1 VRVRSHCEGKER
13 EMGERFKLEIQGVS
27 KSFPGV
33 KALDN
38 VNIALRPGTVHAVM
52 GENGAGKS
60 TLMKIINGLYK
71 RDEGKILLDGKE
83 VHFSGPEESG
93 AAGIAMIYQELNFFP
108 ELTVAENMF
117 MKRQPGKGGF
127 VSWGQ
132 MMEDAQKILDENG
145 LSYDPSEK
153 IKNLP
158 IASVQMLEII
168 KAVAFKAQVI
178 IMDEPTSSISNKEV
192 EFLFETI
199 RRLKEQGISF
209 LYISH
214 KMEEIFRI
222 ADDITI
228 IRDGKSII
236 SGRVD
241 EFTEDSIITHMV
253 GRSIDNI
260 YPKEQVP
267 IGEVVFEAKNLTT
280 DGMFRNVSLEVR
292 KGEIVGMA
300 GLVGAGRSE
309 VCRAVFGL
317 DPLDSGE
324 ITLCGEKY
332 VPKDVTHA
340 IKNKILMITE
350 DRKKEGIIGV
360 RSCRENITLTNH
372 HIQKGVF
379 MNLKQEIEDAKRMA
393 EMLKVRFAGIE
404 TPIGS
409 LSGGNQQKV
418 LLARWLMLESK
429 LLILDE
435 PTRGIDVGAKLEIYN
450 IITDLVKKG
459 YSILM
464 ISSEMPELLGMCD
477 RIYVMS
483 QGYVSGCLSREE
495 FHQET
500 IMQMAVKNVADA

>member
-1 VRVRSHCEGKER
+1 MSEI
-13 EMGERFKLEIQGVS
+13 KLELKNIS

-33 KALDN
+33 KALDG
-38 VNIALRPGTVHAVM
+38 VNIALRIGTVHAVM

-60 TLMKIINGLYK
+60 TLMKIINGLYQ
-71 RDEGKILLDGKE
+71 RDEGQVILDGKE
-83 VHFSGPEESG
+83 VHFSGPMESQ

-108 ELTVAENMF
+108 ELSIAENIF
-117 MKRQPGKGGF
+117 MKRQPTKGGH
-127 VSWGQ
+127 VDWKK
-132 MMEDAQKILDENG
+132 MMEMAKKILDEND
-145 LSYDPSEK
+145 LPYDPKTK
-153 IKNLP
+153 IKELP
-158 IASVQMLEII
+158 IASIQMLEIV

-192 EFLFETI
+192 DMLFEKI
-199 RRLKEQGISF
+199 RKLREQGISF

-214 KMEEIFRI
+214 KMEEIFQI

-236 SGRVD
+236 SGPVKD
-241 EFTEDSIITHMV
+241 FTEDSIITHMV

-260 YPKEQVP
+260 YPKEEVP
-267 IGEVVFEAKNLTT
+267 IGDVVFEAKNLCSK
-280 DGMFRNVSLEVR
+280 DMFKNVCLNVR

-309 VCRAVFGL
+309 VCRAIFGL

-324 ITLCGEKY
+324 ITLAGKPY
-332 VPKDVTHA
+332 KPKDVTHA
-340 IKNKILMITE
+340 IKNKIPMITE

-360 RSCRENITLTNH
+360 RSCRENITLTSH
-372 HIQKGVF
+372 HIEKGGF
-379 MNLKQEIEDAKRMA
+379 INLKKEVQDAQRMS

-418 LLARWLMLESK
+418 LLCRWLMLESN

-450 IITDLVKKG
+450 IITDLAKKG
-459 YSILM
+459 HAILM

-477 RIYVMS
+477 RTYVMS
-483 QGYVSGCLSREE
+483 QGYVTGCLNRNE
-495 FHQET
+495 FEQER
-500 IMQMAVKNVADA
+500 IMQLATGHVK

>member
-1 VRVRSHCEGKER
+1 MAETY
-13 EMGERFKLEIQGVS
+13 KLEIQGVS

-117 MKRQPGKGGF
+117 MRRQPGKAGL
-127 VSWGQ
+127 VSWSR
-132 MMEDAQKILDENG
+132 MVEDARKILEENA
-145 LSYDPSEK
+145 LPYDPTEK

-199 RRLKEQGISF
+199 KRLKEQGISF

-236 SGRVD
+236 SGKVS
-241 EFTEDSIITHMV
+241 EFTSDSIITHMV
-253 GRSIDNI
+253 GRSIENI
-260 YPKEQVP
+260 YPKETVP
-267 IGEVVFEAKNLTT
+267 IGEVVFEARNLSA
-280 DGMFRNVSLEVR
+280 DGMFKNVSLEVR

-324 ITLCGEKY
+324 ITLCGEPY

-360 RSCRENITLTNH
+360 RSCRENITLTSH

-379 MNLKQEIEDAKRMA
+379 MNLKQEIEDAKRMS

-418 LLARWLMLESK
+418 LLARWLMLESR

-459 YSILM
+459 YAILM

-495 FHQET
+495 FQQET
-500 IMQMAVKNVADA
+500 IMQMAVKNVAE

>member
-1 VRVRSHCEGKER
+1 MAETY
-13 EMGERFKLEIQGVS
+13 KLEIQGVS

-117 MKRQPGKGGF
+117 MRRQPGKAGL
-127 VSWGQ
+127 VSWSR
-132 MMEDAQKILDENG
+132 MVEDARKILEENA
-145 LSYDPSEK
+145 LPYDPTEK

-199 RRLKEQGISF
+199 KRLKEQGISF

-236 SGRVD
+236 SGKVS
-241 EFTEDSIITHMV
+241 EFTSDSIITHMV
-253 GRSIDNI
+253 GRSIENI
-260 YPKEQVP
+260 YPKETVP
-267 IGEVVFEAKNLTT
+267 IGEVVFEARNLST
-280 DGMFRNVSLEVR
+280 DGMFKNVSLEVR

-324 ITLCGEKY
+324 ITLCGKPY

-360 RSCRENITLTNH
+360 RSCRENITLTSH

-379 MNLKQEIEDAKRMA
+379 MNLKQEIEDAKRMS

-418 LLARWLMLESK
+418 LLARWLMLESR

-459 YSILM
+459 YAILM

-495 FHQET
+495 FQQET
-500 IMQMAVKNVADA
+500 IMQMAVKNVAE

>member
-1 VRVRSHCEGKER
+1 
-13 EMGERFKLEIQGVS
+13 MGERFKLEIQGVS

-477 RIYVMS
+477 RIYVM
-483 QGYVSGCLSREE
+483 VRVCVRML
-495 FHQET
+495 
-500 IMQMAVKNVADA
+500 KP

>member
-1 VRVRSHCEGKER
+1 
-13 EMGERFKLEIQGVS
+13 MGERFKLEIQGVS

-228 IRDGKSII
+228 IRDGKRII

>member
-1 VRVRSHCEGKER
+1 MSEQI
-13 EMGERFKLEIQGVS
+13 KLELRNIS

-38 VNIALRPGTVHAVM
+38 VNIVLKKGTVHAVV

-60 TLMKIINGLYK
+60 TLMKIINGLYQ
-71 RDEGKILLDGKE
+71 RDEGQVFLDGRE
-83 VHFSGPEESG
+83 VHFSGPMESS

-108 ELTVAENMF
+108 ELSIAENIY
-117 MKRQPGKGGF
+117 MKRQPMKGGR
-127 VSWGQ
+127 VDWKK
-132 MMEDAQKILDENG
+132 MYEMAQKILDEND
-145 LSYDPSEK
+145 LPYDPKMKISE
-153 IKNLP
+153 LP
-158 IASVQMLEII
+158 IASIQMLEIV
-168 KAVAFKAQVI
+168 KAVAFQAQVI

-192 EFLFETI
+192 KLLFDKINEL
-199 RRLKEQGISF
+199 RNKGISF

-214 KMEEIFRI
+214 KMDEIFRI
-222 ADDITI
+222 ADEVTV

-236 SGRVD
+236 SGPVS
-241 EFTEDSIITHMV
+241 EFTNDSIIAHMV
-253 GRSIDNI
+253 GRSIENV
-260 YPKEQVP
+260 YPKEIVP
-267 IGEVVFEAKNLTT
+267 VGEIAFEAKNLSTS
-280 DGMFRNVSLEVR
+280 GMFKDVCLNVR

-309 VCRAVFGL
+309 VCRAIFGL

-324 ITLCGEKY
+324 IKINGKPY

-372 HIQKGVF
+372 HIEKGVF
-379 MNLKQEIEDAKRMA
+379 LKLKKEIEDAKRMS

-404 TPIGS
+404 TPIAS

-418 LLARWLMLESK
+418 LLARWLMLESD

-450 IITDLVKKG
+450 IMTDLAKKG
-459 YSILM
+459 YAILM

-477 RIYVMS
+477 RIYVMN
-483 QGYVSGCLSREE
+483 QGYVTGCLNRDE
-495 FHQET
+495 FSQERV
-500 IMQMAVKNVADA
+500 MQLATKTQA